1 MTDIKSPQLLYLKGA
16 LMLLTGILASVLLIS
31 QNPSLQSIALLMIAI
46 WGFCRAYYF
55 AFYVIEHYIDPG
67 YRFAG
72 LTDFLRYSLRKRESG
87 SNTKL
92 HSQSTIEPQDRSIE
106 HRVLKNSLN
115 QSCKLL
121 GQPKT
126 FWKNARIE
134 QRPSN
139 FVRCCLHHR
148 RVENA
153 RCDAHN
159 TDPKP
164 PEFARHR

>member
-106 HRVLKNSLN
+106 HRVLKLRGLIRFVTGRISFD
-115 QSCKLL
+115 
-121 GQPKT
+121 G
-126 FWKNARIE
+126 FWPSVPGYREQATSSRRRIR
-134 QRPSN
+134 RPS
-139 FVRCCLHHR
+139 VLQSWAIA
-148 RVENA
+148 V
-153 RCDAHN
+153 
-159 TDPKP
+159 P
-164 PEFARHR
+164 P